1 VLLDQRDVHLCAAL
15 NAGYLLRLSLGPVLG
30 LATLAVILDS
40 NFQRRNCKE
49 LSFFI
54 GNVVFDFLIYFLLK
68 MVNINAVMP
77 KTKLVFR
84 PADALRIDFVSAIS
98 LVVIFFQQKFRNTR
112 LDLIA
117 LVSVSV
123 WVKEHFRRHLNS

>member
-1 VLLDQRDVHLCAAL
+1 MA
-15 NAGYLLRLSLGPVLG
+15 
-30 LATLAVILDS
+30 
-40 NFQRRNCKE
+40 
-49 LSFFI
+49 
-54 GNVVFDFLIYFLLK
+54 
-68 MVNINAVMP
+68 NINAVMP

-98 LVVIFFQQKFRNTR
+98 LVVILFQQKFDNPR

-123 WVKEHFRRHLNS
+123 WVREHFRKKFTFLKV

>member
-1 VLLDQRDVHLCAAL
+1 MFHKFIFIVDRDVQTDNNNNVFIQHCPVVVSMS
-15 NAGYLLRLSLGPVLG
+15 NELRPV
-30 LATLAVILDS
+30 
-40 NFQRRNCKE
+40 
-49 LSFFI
+49 
-54 GNVVFDFLIYFLLK
+54 
-68 MVNINAVMP
+68 
-77 KTKLVFR
+77 R

-98 LVVIFFQQKFRNTR
+98 LVVIFFQQKFGNTR